1 MRDVRIT
8 SLPTGAPSW
17 RRAAWIAL
25 AVLLALAGVWWLY
38 HRTGSGTGGG
48 RAGLNTPFPV
58 VASPVTTGNIDITY
72 NALGTVTPLATV
84 TVRSQISGQITQ
96 IAFKEGQMVKQG
108 DLLVIVDPRPF
119 QAALEQTEGTQA
131 KDLSLLKQAQS
142 DLARYQILAKQDSI
156 AQQTV
161 DDQAHLVNQ
170 YTAQAKV
177 DQGAVDAA
185 KLNLAYTSVTAP
197 INGRVGL
204 RQIDLGNY
212 VTANDANGLVVLTQ
226 LHPITV
232 TFSLPEDDLPAI
244 MKRMSA
250 GATLQVTAYDRSN
263 TNKLATGTLAA
274 VDSQIDTTTGTVK
287 MRAQFDNSDGVL
299 FPNQFVNVQVLVD
312 TLHDTTVVPTA
323 AVQRGAPGTF
333 VYVVNADTSGKQD
346 DDTGKRNS
354 AGKQD
359 NAAATA
365 TVKVTPIKI
374 GPVQGESTAVTSGI
388 AVGTQ
393 VVVDGADKLKDN
405 AKVALRPESP
415 KVPSQNP
422 NTTAPG
428 NSTTTPD
435 TTSPSAAPAQPAPAT
450 PDQSAPSDNSRSGG
464 SRRGGGGGRGQ

>member
-8 SLPTGAPSW
+8 SLPTGAPPW

-25 AVLLALAGVWWLY
+25 AVLLVLAGVWWLY
-38 HRTGSGTGGG
+38 HRAGSSTGAG

-58 VASPVTTGNIDITY
+58 VAAPVTTGDIDITD

-108 DLLVIVDPRPF
+108 DLLAVIDPRPY
-119 QAALEQTEGTQA
+119 QAALEQAEGTQA
-131 KDLSLLKQAQS
+131 KDLALLKQAQA

-170 YTAQAKV
+170 DIAQSKV
-177 DQGAVDAA
+177 DQGSVDAA
-185 KLNLAYTSVTAP
+185 KLNLAYCSVSAP
-197 INGRVGL
+197 IAGRAGL
-204 RQIDLGNY
+204 RQVDLGNY
-212 VTANDANGLVVLTQ
+212 VTANDTSGLVVLTQ
-226 LHPITV
+226 LQPITV

-244 MKRMSA
+244 MKRMNA

-287 MRAQFDNSDGVL
+287 MRAQFDNKDGVL
-299 FPNQFVNVQVLVD
+299 FPNQFVNVQLLVD
-312 TLHDTTVVPTA
+312 TLHNTTVVPTA

-333 VYVVNADTSGKQD
+333 VYVVQQD
-346 DDTGKRNS
+346 STGNDDTAKQNK
-354 AGKQD
+354 AGKQN
-359 NAAATA
+359 NAPTQDG

-374 GPVQGESTAVTSGI
+374 GPVQGESTAVTSG
-388 AVGTQ
+388 VTPGTQ
-393 VVVDGADKLKDN
+393 VVIDGADKLKDN

-415 KVPSQNP
+415 KVPSQSP
-422 NTTAPG
+422 NVTAPG
-428 NSTTTPD
+428 NSTTQPTGAPQ
-435 TTSPSAAPAQPAPAT
+435 TTNPAPAT
-450 PDQSAPSDNSRSGG
+450 PASPAAPSSPPGGSGG
-464 SRRGGGGGRGQ
+464 R